1 MHIQLIHEGSPVGN
15 SIQCNDGVFS
25 TALKMTGKV
34 ETKKPYLILGNSVTV
49 DFSSSG
55 HAKDAKS
62 FGRYGFRFGLRPVF
76 SSKTKLN
83 S

>member
-1 MHIQLIHEGSPVGN
+1 
-15 SIQCNDGVFS
+15 
-25 TALKMTGKV
+25 MTGKV
-34 ETKKPYLILGNSVTV
+34 ETKKPYLILGNSVTI

-76 SSKTKLN
+76 SGKIKPKEQLLAKA
-83 S
+83 